1 MQSRSVFLILIIYA
15 SLSITAIAIISIY
28 HEASAKECNNNNHGS
43 SCSDKQGSHSN
54 SNDDD
59 HVDKHSNSD
68 DDGGNSAKKEKTPFV
83 LPEPV
88 PFP

>member
-1 MQSRSVFLILIIYA
+1 MQSRSVFLILIVYT

-43 SCSDKQGSHSN
+43 RCSDKQGSD

-59 HVDKHSNSD
+59 HVNKHSNSD